1 MIDKASRRLGA
12 FMLGAAL
19 ALPLASLAQ
28 DKGQAGQS
36 AAQKTAQ
43 EPVQSAHPVP
53 QGGDLKLLDQA
64 AVNGKDAP
72 TTPNPAKEGQKP
84 QAPAVRPAPVQ
95 GSTAVPGW
103 NNPPAW
109 DSISQSRQYASIP
122 GVDRSQLIQ
131 SQGRQWRE
139 FRNGPL
145 TNYGGWLFG
154 IVFLAIMLFYFVK
167 GTIGLKNPPTGRLIE
182 RFNAVER
189 TAHWT
194 TAISFVLLALTGV
207 IMLWGKHIIL
217 PWLGYSGFSTLTV
230 FGKNLHNFVGPLFI
244 FSILVTFLIFVRD
257 NLFRRID
264 WTWIAHFGGMY
275 SAKEIP
281 SGRFNGLEKV
291 WFWGGLTL
299 LGLVMAVTGLI
310 LDFPNWDQSR
320 QLMQLANVVH
330 DIAAVLFIAA
340 SFGHVYIGTIGMQG
354 AYRAMRE
361 GYVDEEWARE
371 HHSIWYDEVRAG
383 KRPEKILGGTAVPA
397 AGDD

>member
-1 MIDKASRRLGA
+1 MLDNTWRPLGA
-12 FMLGAAL
+12 FVLGAAL
-19 ALPLASLAQ
+19 ALPLAALAQ
-28 DKGQAGQS
+28 DKGQSGQS

-53 QGGDLKLLDQA
+53 QGGDLKMLDEA
-64 AVNGKDAP
+64 ARNGKDAP
-72 TTPNPAKEGQKP
+72 VTPNPAKEGQKP

-103 NNPPAW
+103 NNPPHW

-131 SQGRQWRE
+131 SQGREWRE
-139 FRNGPL
+139 FRNQKL
-145 TNYGGWLFG
+145 TIYGGWLIG

-167 GTIGLKNPPTGRLIE
+167 GTIRLKHPPTGRLIE

-189 TAHWT
+189 ASHWT
-194 TAISFVLLALTGV
+194 MAISFVLLALTGV
-207 IMLWGKHIIL
+207 IMLWGKYIIL
-217 PWLGYSGFSTLTV
+217 PWLGYGAFAWLTV
-230 FGKNLHNFVGPLFI
+230 LGKNVHNFIGPLFI
-244 FSILVTFLIFVRD
+244 FAILVSFLIFVRD
-257 NLFRRID
+257 NLVHRID
-264 WTWIAHFGGMY
+264 ITWIAHMGGMY
-275 SAKEIP
+275 SGKEIP

-291 WFWGGLTL
+291 WFWGGMTL
-299 LGLVMAVTGLI
+299 LGLVMAASGLV

-330 DIAAVLFIAA
+330 DIAAVLFISAA
-340 SFGHVYIGTIGMQG
+340 FGHVYMGTIGMEG

-371 HHSIWYDEVRAG
+371 HHSLWYDDVRQG
-383 KRPEKILGGTAVPA
+383 KRPEKIVTGTAVPA